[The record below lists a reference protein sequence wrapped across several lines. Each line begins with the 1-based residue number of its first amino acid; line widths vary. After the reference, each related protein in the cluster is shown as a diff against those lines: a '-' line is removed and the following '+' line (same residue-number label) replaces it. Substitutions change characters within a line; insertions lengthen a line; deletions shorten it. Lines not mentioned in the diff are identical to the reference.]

1 MNKEVKRIFVVL
13 FFYALSGG
21 VFYNFQ
27 ELWMVGNSLSTKS
40 IGIVL
45 SLCAL
50 LTVSTIFLCSNLIDR
65 RKIKRFAC
73 TLLFL
78 KTLIL
83 FALFLLNHSG
93 LNVVIKLLIMADYV
107 IDTEI
112 YACVYPMIS
121 YITKNDK
128 VYAMRG
134 LVYSYAYYGGTLIT
148 SLLLGKT
155 IGYLNINFNSY
166 CLIASVLML
175 FAYLIL
181 KKTDIDK
188 YSKTKKSTS
197 GVAIFNKVLT
207 KVKHD
212 KITKNYLGFVLFG
225 NASYNSI
232 NGLLLILLTS
242 SLGFSASGASNFK
255 LILGIIAVF
264 LATLILEKLTF
275 KNNYI
280 NLSIKFVGRL
290 ILFVL
295 AFLTNNKFVF
305 LIAIIFMR
313 LLSESYSHITDA
325 PYVNRFSA
333 DEQLAFCNLTEM
345 VNYFS
350 KAIGNFVCGMALAMG
365 ARYNFLFA
373 FIFIFFQII
382 FAFRAL
388 KFYNLEKKEQQHDR

>member
-13 FFYALSGG
+13 FFYALAGG

-27 ELWMVGNSLSTKS
+27 ELWMVENNLSTKS

-50 LTVSTIFLCSNLIDR
+50 LTVSTIFLCSNFIDR
-65 RKIKRFAC
+65 KKIKKFSC
-73 TLLFL
+73 ILLLL
-78 KTLIL
+78 KTIIL
-83 FALFLLNHSG
+83 LALFMLHNTG
-93 LNVVIKLLIMADYV
+93 LNVLIKLLIMADYV
-107 IDTEI
+107 IDTEV
-112 YACVYPMIS
+112 YACIYPMIS
-121 YITKNDK
+121 YITKSDK
-128 VYAMRG
+128 IYAMRG
-134 LVYSYAYYGGTLIT
+134 LIYSYAYYGGTLIT

-155 IGYLNINFNSY
+155 ISHLNINFNSY
-166 CLIASVLML
+166 CFIAGILML
-175 FAYLIL
+175 VAYLIMR
-181 KKTDIDK
+181 KTDIDK
-188 YSKTKKSTS
+188 YSKGKKSTS
-197 GVAIFNKVLT
+197 GVAIFNKVLN
-207 KVKHD
+207 KAKHD
-212 KITKNYLGFVLFG
+212 KITRNYLGFVLFG

-232 NGLLLILLTS
+232 NGLLIILLTS
-242 SLGFSASGASNFK
+242 SLGFSASGAFNFK

-290 ILFVL
+290 ILFGL
-295 AFLTNNKFVF
+295 AFLTNNKLVF

-333 DEQLAFCNLTEM
+333 DEQLAFNNLREM
-345 VNYFS
+345 VNYLS
-350 KAIGNFVCGMALAMG
+350 KAIGNFFCGVALTLG
-365 ARYNFLFA
+365 TRYNFLFA
-373 FIFIFFQII
+373 LIFIFFQII

-388 KFYNLEKKEQQHDR
+388 KFYNLEKKEK

>member
-1 MNKEVKRIFVVL
+1 MNKEVKKIFIVL

-27 ELWMVGNSLSTKS
+27 ELWMSENNLSTQT
-40 IGIVL
+40 IGIVF

-65 RKIKRFAC
+65 KKLKKFTCVLI
-73 TLLFL
+73 LL
-78 KTLIL
+78 KTLII
-83 FALFLLNHSG
+83 FALFFLHNTG
-93 LNVVIKLLIMADYV
+93 LNVIIKFLIMADYV

-121 YITKNDK
+121 YITKSDK

-134 LVYSYAYYGGTLIT
+134 LIYSYAYYGGTLLT

-155 IGYLNINFNSY
+155 ISNLNITFNTY
-166 CLIASVLML
+166 CLIGSILML
-175 FAYLIL
+175 IAFLIL
-181 KKTDIDK
+181 KNTDLDKYNKGNIKENSNQAFYRVIDK
-188 YSKTKKSTS
+188 
-197 GVAIFNKVLT
+197 
-207 KVKHD
+207 VKED
-212 KITKNYLGFVLFG
+212 KITQNYLGFVLFG

-232 NGLLLILLTS
+232 NGLLILLLTT

-264 LATLILEKLTF
+264 LATLILEKWTF

-280 NLSIKFVGRL
+280 NIAIKFVGRL
-290 ILFVL
+290 ILYAL
-295 AFLTNNKFVF
+295 AFLTNNKIIF
-305 LIAIIFMR
+305 LITIIFVR
-313 LLSESYSHITDA
+313 LLSESYAHVTDA

-333 DEQLAFCNLTEM
+333 DEQLAFCNLKEM
-345 VNYFS
+345 VNYLS
-350 KAIGNFVCGMALAMG
+350 KAIGNLLCGIALTLG
-365 ARYNFLFA
+365 TRYNFLFA
-373 FIFIFFQII
+373 LIFIVIQTF

-388 KFYNLEKKEQQHDR
+388 KLYNQEKKEQGV